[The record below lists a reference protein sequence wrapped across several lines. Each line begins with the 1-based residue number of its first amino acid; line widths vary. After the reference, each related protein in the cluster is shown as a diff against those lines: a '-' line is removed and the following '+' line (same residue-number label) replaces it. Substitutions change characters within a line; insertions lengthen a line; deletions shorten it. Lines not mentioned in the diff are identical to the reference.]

1 MSDSLS
7 SGISLK
13 PPIATWDMHQIRQDF
28 PALHQLM
35 NGKPLVYLDNAAT
48 TQKPRQVIDAITHF
62 YERDNANV
70 HRSIYELGERATR
83 AYEAVRQTVADFI
96 SASDWRSIVFTKGA
110 TEAINLVAYAWGRR
124 NLKRGDEILVTEMEH
139 HSNLIPWQLL
149 ARDTGATLR
158 YIPLR
163 QDGTLQL
170 DELDS
175 LLSEKTRIVAA
186 VHKSNVF
193 GTVNPIGEIARQAHA
208 AGALV
213 LVDGAQSVPHLK
225 VNVQDLDCDF
235 LAFSGH
241 KLLGPTGVGV
251 LYARSDI
258 LENMEPFHGG
268 GEMIGSV
275 TMEKSTWNEIPWKFE
290 AGTPNIAQVIGLGAA
305 IDYVQ
310 HLGIENIE
318 NYINRLTTYARQALT
333 NVPGMTIY
341 GGATTGG
348 SAIPFNMEGVH
359 PHDLAQILDQEGIA
373 IRAGHHCAQPVM
385 RRLGVSAT
393 TRASVYLYNQPEEI
407 DRLVEGLEIARKFL
421 GL

>member
-1 MSDSLS
+1 MS
-7 SGISLK
+7 
-13 PPIATWDMHQIRQDF
+13 PV
-28 PALHQLM
+28 

-48 TQKPRQVIDAITHF
+48 THKPRQVIDAITHF

-70 HRSIYELGERATR
+70 HRSIYDLGERATR

-96 SASDWRSIVFTKGA
+96 SAPDWRSIVFTKGA

-124 NLKRGDEILVTEMEH
+124 NLKSGDEILITEMEH

-158 YIPLR
+158 YIPLCH
-163 QDGTLQL
+163 DGTLQL
-170 DELDS
+170 DELDG
-175 LLSEKTRIVAA
+175 LLSKKTKIVAV

-193 GTVNPIGEIARQAHA
+193 GTVNPIGEITRQAHA
-208 AGALV
+208 VGALV

-251 LYARSDI
+251 LYARPEI

-275 TMEKSTWNEIPWKFE
+275 TMEESTWNEIPWKFE

-310 HLGIENIE
+310 HLSIAYIEK
-318 NYINRLTTYARQALT
+318 YINQLTAYARQALAS
-333 NVPGMTIY
+333 VPGMTIY
-341 GGATTGG
+341 GGAAAGG
-348 SAIPFNMEGVH
+348 SAIPFNLEGIH

-373 IRAGHHCAQPVM
+373 VRAGHHCAQPVM
-385 RRLGVSAT
+385 QRLGVSAT
-393 TRASVYLYNQPEEI
+393 ARASVYLYNRPDEI
-407 DRLVEGLEIARKFL
+407 DRLVEGLEAARQFM
-421 GL
+421 GLE

>member
-1 MSDSLS
+1 MPKSN
-7 SGISLK
+7 GISLK
-13 PPIATWDMHQIRQDF
+13 PPIAPWGLDQIREDF

-48 TQKPRQVIDAITHF
+48 THKPRQVIDTITHF

-83 AYEAVRQTVADFI
+83 SYEAVRQTVADLI
-96 SASDWRSIVFTKGA
+96 SAPDWRSIVFTKGA
-110 TEAINLVAYAWGRR
+110 TEAINLVAYAWGHR
-124 NLKRGDEILVTEMEH
+124 NLNSGDEILVTEMEH

-158 YIPLR
+158 YIPLH

-175 LLSEKTRIVAA
+175 LLSEKTKIVAV

-193 GTVNPIGEIARQAHA
+193 GTVNPIGEIIRQAHA
-208 AGALV
+208 VGALV

-251 LYARSDI
+251 LYARPDI

-305 IDYVQ
+305 IEYVQ

-318 NYINRLTTYARQALT
+318 KYINQLTAYAHHALAT
-333 NVPGMTIY
+333 VPGMTIY
-341 GGATTGG
+341 GGTTKGG
-348 SAIPFNMEGVH
+348 SAIPFNLDDIH

-373 IRAGHHCAQPVM
+373 VRAGHHCAQPIM
-385 RRLGVSAT
+385 QRLGVSAT
-393 TRASVYLYNQPEEI
+393 ARASVYLYNQPDEI
-407 DRLVEGLEIARKFL
+407 DRLVKGLEAARKFM
-421 GL
+421 GLK

>member
-1 MSDSLS
+1 M
-7 SGISLK
+7 K
-13 PPIATWDMHQIRQDF
+13 PPIATWDIDKVRREF

-48 TQKPRQVIDAITHF
+48 THKPRQVIDAITHF

-96 SASDWRSIVFTKGA
+96 SAPDWRSIVFTKGA

-149 ARDTGATLR
+149 ARDTGAMLR
-158 YIPLR
+158 YIPLHH
-163 QDGTLQL
+163 DGTLQL
-170 DELDS
+170 DELDG
-175 LLSEKTRIVAA
+175 LLSAKTKIVAV

-193 GTVNPIGEIARQAHA
+193 GTVNPIEEITRQAHA
-208 AGALV
+208 VGALV

-251 LYARSDI
+251 LYARPDI

-275 TMEKSTWNEIPWKFE
+275 TMEESTWNEIPWKFE

-310 HLGIENIE
+310 HLGIANIE
-318 NYINRLTTYARQALT
+318 KYINQLTAYTRQALAS
-333 NVPGMTIY
+333 VPGMTIY
-341 GGATTGG
+341 GEAATGG
-348 SAIPFNMEGVH
+348 SAIPFNLDGIH

-373 IRAGHHCAQPVM
+373 VRAGHHCAQPVM
-385 RRLGVSAT
+385 QRLGVSST
-393 TRASVYLYNQPEEI
+393 TRASVYLYNRPDEI
-407 DRLVEGLEIARKFL
+407 DRLVEGLETARQFM
-421 GL
+421 GLE